1 MPFRRLWSRLVG
13 QETPPQGLS
22 APVAPAP
29 AYTPDPGVRIH
40 LAAHDPAFP
49 AKREAAIAAL
59 TAGID
64 SAALAEGFEAK
75 PQSWAKTGPLGT
87 VSLHIQRSRY
97 GFDCEVNLCFAPVVG
112 DAVGPWE
119 EEGRIPLGW
128 FYGDQPAPL
137 IYLDIVDN
145 PATLQNA
152 LQALQIVALPWLIAH
167 LSDPQAAHRAPTHR
181 GD

>member
-13 QETPPQGLS
+13 QDAPPQGVS
-22 APVAPAP
+22 APQTPAP
-29 AYTPDPGVRIH
+29 PYTPDPGVRIH
-40 LAAHDPAFP
+40 RAAHDPAFP

-64 SAALAEGFEAK
+64 GVAFAEGFEAK

-97 GFDCEVNLCFAPVVG
+97 GFDCEVNLGFAPAVG
-112 DAVGPWE
+112 VAAGPWE

-128 FYGDQPAPL
+128 FYGEEPAPL
-137 IYLDIVDN
+137 IYLDIIET
-145 PATLQNA
+145 PETLQTA
-152 LQALQIVALPWLIAH
+152 LTALRTAALPWLVAH
-167 LSDPQAAHRAPTHR
+167 LTDPEAAHRPPSPA

>member
-13 QETPPQGLS
+13 QDALPQGVSAPQRPTPP
-22 APVAPAP
+22 
-29 AYTPDPGVRIH
+29 YTPDPGVRIH
-40 LAAHDPAFP
+40 RAAHDPAFP

-64 SAALAEGFEAK
+64 SAALAVGFEAK

-97 GFDCEVNLCFAPVVG
+97 GFDCEVNLGFTPAVG
-112 DAVGPWE
+112 DAKGPWE

-128 FYGDQPAPL
+128 FYGKEPAPM
-137 IYLDIVDN
+137 IYLDIIET
-145 PATLQNA
+145 PETLQTALRA
-152 LQALQIVALPWLIAH
+152 LQTVALPWLVAH
-167 LSDPQAAHRAPTHR
+167 LTDPEAAHRPPSPAR
-181 GD
+181 D